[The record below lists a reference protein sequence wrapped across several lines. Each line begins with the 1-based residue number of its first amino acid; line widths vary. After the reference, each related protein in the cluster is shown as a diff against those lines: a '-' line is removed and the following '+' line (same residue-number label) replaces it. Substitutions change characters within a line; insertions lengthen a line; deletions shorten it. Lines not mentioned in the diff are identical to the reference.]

1 MRWQLSAL
9 VKSSTWV
16 STQGLRLVSREHV
29 LSLVDQVVVS
39 GTAFLTTLLV
49 ARWSGPSQ
57 LGVYAVGISL
67 LGFLLTCQDSLI
79 IEPYLIQRHYPQGT
93 TAERAGAS
101 LTLSILFS
109 TGSLLALTI
118 VAFGFQQRDAGS
130 EMFVMTWAIAG
141 VVPFALTRDFAR
153 RFSFAQLRFGGALLL
168 DAAVAL
174 MQLSTLGWLGASG
187 RMSALS
193 AWGALG
199 GACAFAAAG
208 WLYSTRGQF
217 AIRVRHVRTG
227 LTETWALGKWLL
239 AGQVTVQVQGNITYW
254 LLIAGVGAAVTGMF
268 AACMSI
274 VAFANPLLQ
283 GLGNTLLPKMVL
295 AWNNGGGPA
304 LRREAIRNTVLIA
317 ALVASFSLAV
327 LFVGEHVM
335 QLLYHGTVFEGHGHT
350 LTVLALAMSAGAV
363 GVPASFAL
371 ATMERPIAIVTAT
384 TLGATLTIGLVWL
397 FMTKWGLLGAAYGL
411 LGGSVGGTVGRWAA
425 FFFLV
430 PQTFESARQLEQKTH
445 EFERIPAA

>member
-1 MRWQLSAL
+1 MSRAQPGYRRKAC
-9 VKSSTWV
+9 V
-16 STQGLRLVSREHV
+16 SFPGAR
-29 LSLVDQVVVS
+29 SLVGRSSCGQRD
-39 GTAFLTTLLV
+39 GFLTTLLV

-67 LGFLLTCQDSLI
+67 LGFLLTCQDLLI

-239 AGQVTVQVQGNITYW
+239 CRPSNRAGARKYY
-254 LLIAGVGAAVTGMF
+254 LLAVDSRGRRRGHRRVRRLHEH
-268 AACMSI
+268 CGLCKSS
-274 VAFANPLLQ
+274 VAR
-283 GLGNTLLPKMVL
+283 LGNTLLPKMVL

-384 TLGATLTIGLVWL
+384 TLGATLTIG
-397 FMTKWGLLGAAYGL
+397 
-411 LGGSVGGTVGRWAA
+411 
-425 FFFLV
+425 
-430 PQTFESARQLEQKTH
+430 PSASSGYS
-445 EFERIPAA
+445 